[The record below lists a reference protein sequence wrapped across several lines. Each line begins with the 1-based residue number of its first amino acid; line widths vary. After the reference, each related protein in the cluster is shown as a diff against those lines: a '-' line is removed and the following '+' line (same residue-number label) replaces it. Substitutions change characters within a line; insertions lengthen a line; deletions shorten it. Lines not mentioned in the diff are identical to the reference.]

1 MKMASRFSRPAYGMT
16 IGAACW
22 LAVAGCRG
30 EPSPGEDHEHAGHVI
45 PAHKP
50 RTFPDAVRHLREL
63 NDRLAR
69 AAAERPPGDQTLNVA
84 LDIANWLPEI
94 AAESEMP
101 EVPWNQVNARSAALV
116 SDYRT
121 ILAGAAAD
129 DPDELVRDAGDAISG
144 LETLLAAADP
154 RWFAGPEKHAGTP

>member
-1 MKMASRFSRPAYGMT
+1 MKATYSLSAHAYGMA

-22 LAVAGCRG
+22 LVVAGCGG
-30 EPSPGEDHEHAGHVI
+30 EHSPGEDHEHVGHVI

-50 RTFPDAVRHLREL
+50 RTFPDAVRRLREL
-63 NDRLAR
+63 NDRFAHD
-69 AAAERPPGDQTLNVA
+69 AAQRPPDEPTLNIA

-101 EVPWNQVNARSAALV
+101 EGPWDEVNARSAALV

-121 ILAGAAAD
+121 MLSATAAD
-129 DPDELVRDAGDAISG
+129 GRDALVRDAGEAISG
-144 LETLLAAADP
+144 LESVLAAADP
-154 RWFAGPEKHAGTP
+154 RWFAGPEKHPE